1 MGVVWGLNPE
11 PLHPLLAPQMHEHQ
25 DSLLHAKQQVVV
37 FPFIHTTYY
46 GCVLVHVAKYAQC
59 ATGLTGRSSACSPLL
74 LVLLPTYY
82 LSRQSHLLRIKL

>member
-11 PLHPLLAPQMHEHQ
+11 PLHPLLAPQMHT
-25 DSLLHAKQQVVV
+25 KQQVVV

-46 GCVLVHVAKYAQC
+46 GCVLVHAAKYAQC
-59 ATGLTGRSSACSPLL
+59 TTGLTGRSCACSPLL